1 MIKAPGNH
9 TAWRRQRQNN
19 LNSSTNRWR
28 VGLQSYTHGAK
39 AIASE
44 MEQVLAHFQILCGSG
59 GPQRAGS
66 SSIWQLQRA
75 EALHAHYHV
84 NENCRQILSRVA
96 LRDKCSAALE
106 SMQDPPLLTESPLTR
121 LCFEDPF
128 SRSDPVIPQSLGT
141 DRGQEGVAQRWP
153 WQLTG
158 CTPEG
163 FRAGRQTDH
172 VQAS

>member
-9 TAWRRQRQNN
+9 AAWRQRQNN

-28 VGLQSYTHGAK
+28 VRLQSHTRSAK

-44 MEQVLAHFQILCGSG
+44 TEQVPGHFQILCVSV

-66 SSIWQLQRA
+66 SYIWQPQRA
-75 EALHAHYHV
+75 EALHTHYHV

-96 LRDKCSAALE
+96 LGDKCSATLE
-106 SMQDPPLLTESPLTR
+106 SVQDPPLLTESPLTR

-128 SRSDPVIPQSLGT
+128 STSDPVIPQSLGT
-141 DRGQEGVAQRWP
+141 DRGQEGAAQRWP

-163 FRAGRQTDH
+163 FRAGMQTDH
-172 VQAS
+172 VQASW